1 MCKIPLH
8 WNARRRTTTDGSAL
22 GKKAEEIPIYGRIVS
37 LADVYDALSSA
48 RVYKEAWDESD
59 VLSTIEK
66 EAGHQFDPELVE
78 IFFSRL
84 NVLRSIQE
92 RYKG

>member
-1 MCKIPLH
+1 MLSEKEKLDKLTQYT
-8 WNARRRTTTDGSAL
+8 AGSYPWL
-22 GKKAEEIPIYGRIVS
+22 MS
-37 LADVYDALSSA
+37 LSSA

-92 RYKG
+92 R